1 MYGSKSCKQ
10 NSDHLVSLCD
20 DPRSGVH
27 GFAGAPFA
35 RSLLSA
41 DDLRDRGGQASQGSV
56 EQEANSIGLSAC
68 LRKYRDAS
76 QNTNGRCAPGHGVGP
91 ASLPARNSP
100 PPRRPAP
107 PMKRTSPR
115 LQALPVLNL
124 LSRGESHS
132 L

>member
-1 MYGSKSCKQ
+1 MYGSESCKQ
-10 NSDHLVSLCD
+10 NSDHLVSLRD

-27 GFAGAPFA
+27 GFAGTPFA

-41 DDLRDRGGQASQGSV
+41 DDLRDRGGQASKRSV
-56 EQEANSIGLSAC
+56 EQETNPIELSAC
-68 LRKYRDAS
+68 LHKHRDAS
-76 QNTNGRCAPGHGVGP
+76 RNTNGRCAPGHGVGV

-107 PMKRTSPR
+107 FMKRRSPR
-115 LQALPVLNL
+115 LQALPVLTL
-124 LSRGESHS
+124 LNRVESHS

>member
-27 GFAGAPFA
+27 GFAGTPFA

-56 EQEANSIGLSAC
+56 EQETNSIGLSAY
-68 LRKYRDAS
+68 LHRYRDVR
-76 QNTNGRCAPGHGVGP
+76 QNTNGRCAPGHGVGL

-100 PPRRPAP
+100 AP
-107 PMKRTSPR
+107 LMKGTSPK
-115 LQALPVLNL
+115 LQALPVLTL
-124 LSRGESHS
+124 LSRVESHS
-132 L
+132 P